1 MDLKTRIINETYKLL
16 GTKSCKSITMDE
28 IANNLGISK
37 RTLYEQFQDKSA
49 LLDESLNAHFENGQ
63 KESAKIIE
71 TSENSLISFLLL
83 MQKANKSM
91 TLIGYDLIKDINK
104 YYPEIYN
111 NTIIKHISFF
121 KDLSNKLIK
130 TALKQGLLLESIDI
144 SFLHNMLQL
153 NLFYASKNE
162 YLTLNSNF
170 TPSFISNA
178 HLFIVMRGVSTIK
191 GIKIL
196 DKYQDVFLK

>member
-1 MDLKTRIINETYKLL
+1 MELKTRIINETYKLL

-37 RTLYEQFQDKSA
+37 RTLYEQFHDKSA
-49 LLDESLNAHFENGQ
+49 LLEESLNTHFERGQ

-71 TSENSLISFLLL
+71 TSENSLISFMLL

-91 TLIGYDLIKDINK
+91 TLIGYDLIKDIRK
-104 YYPEIYN
+104 YYPELYN

-121 KDLSNKLIK
+121 KDISNKLIK
-130 TALKQGLLLESIDI
+130 TALEQGLLLENIDI
-144 SFLHNMLQL
+144 CFLHNMLQL
-153 NLFYASKNE
+153 NLFYASQNE
-162 YLTLNSNF
+162 YRTLNSNF

-178 HLFIVMRGVSTIK
+178 HLFIIMRGVSTIK
-191 GIKIL
+191 GIQVI
-196 DKYQDVFLK
+196 DKYQDIFLK

>member
-1 MDLKTRIINETYKLL
+1 
-16 GTKSCKSITMDE
+16 MDE

-37 RTLYEQFQDKSA
+37 RTLYEQFQDKKT
-49 LLDESLNAHFENGQ
+49 LLEESLNAHFENGQ
-63 KESAKIIE
+63 RESAKIIE

-83 MQKANKSM
+83 MQKANKAM

-111 NTIIKHISFF
+111 NSIIKHISFF

-130 TALKQGLLLESIDI
+130 TALEQDLLLENINI

-162 YLTLNSNF
+162 YLSLNSNL

-178 HLFIVMRGVSTIK
+178 HLFIIMRGVSTIK
-191 GIKIL
+191 GIKVI
-196 DKYQDVFLK
+196 DKYQDIFLK

>member
-130 TALKQGLLLESIDI
+130 TALEQGLLLESIDI

>member
-1 MDLKTRIINETYKLL
+1 MELRTRIIKETFKLL

-37 RTLYEQFQDKSA
+37 RTLYEQFQDKKT
-49 LLDESLNAHFENGQ
+49 LLEESLNAHFENGQ
-63 KESAKIIE
+63 RESAKIIE

-83 MQKANKSM
+83 MQKANKAM

-111 NTIIKHISFF
+111 NSIIKHISFF

-130 TALKQGLLLESIDI
+130 TALEQDLLLENINI

-162 YLTLNSNF
+162 YLSLNSNL

-178 HLFIVMRGVSTIK
+178 HLFIIMRGVSTIK
-191 GIKIL
+191 GIKVI
-196 DKYQDVFLK
+196 DKYQDIFLK

>member
-1 MDLKTRIINETYKLL
+1 MDIKTRIINETYKLL